1 VTGAFSCFPL
11 AIVLSITSIKP
22 NEVNS
27 RGHALPP
34 LPISA
39 KFDTKFNT
47 KGNTMIVQ
55 PILADSAVSISDF
68 KKSPNA
74 ALKEANGQPVAVLT
88 NGKISGY
95 YVSPETWQAIAEC
108 LEDIELAEI
117 VRSRMSGKRIKV
129 NLDDL

>member
-1 VTGAFSCFPL
+1 MVPAVSPHVESPSFGG
-11 AIVLSITSIKP
+11 SI
-22 NEVNS
+22 
-27 RGHALPP
+27 GLLPHP
-34 LPISA
+34 VSA
-39 KFDTKFNT
+39 KFDTEFSIKDNIMT
-47 KGNTMIVQ
+47 VQ

-74 ALKEANGQPVAVLT
+74 ALKEAQGQPVAVLT

-95 YVSPETWQAIAEC
+95 YVSPETWEAIAEY

-117 VRSRMSGKRIKV
+117 VRSRMNGKRIKV

>member
-1 VTGAFSCFPL
+1 MNRALFYDSTQS
-11 AIVLSITSIKP
+11 
-22 NEVNS
+22 
-27 RGHALPP
+27 LPP
-34 LPISA
+34 CLSSA

-47 KGNTMIVQ
+47 KGNAMNVQ

-68 KKSPNA
+68 KKSPNT
-74 ALKEANGQPVAVLT
+74 ALKEANGKPVAVLT

-95 YVSPETWQAIAEC
+95 YVSPETWEAIAEY

>member
-1 VTGAFSCFPL
+1 VEPPSFGG
-11 AIVLSITSIKP
+11 SI
-22 NEVNS
+22 
-27 RGHALPP
+27 RLLPHP
-34 LPISA
+34 FSA
-39 KFDTKFNT
+39 KFDTEFSIKDNIMT
-47 KGNTMIVQ
+47 VQ

-74 ALKEANGQPVAVLT
+74 ALKEAQGQPVAVLT

-95 YVSPETWQAIAEC
+95 YVSPETWEAIAEY

-117 VRSRMSGKRIKV
+117 VRSRMNGKRIKV